1 MKNLINLVVVS
12 GVLAISSFAYA
23 SGSGVSPTGGTVP
36 ELSLG
41 GLAAGLTVA
50 AGSLIVLTSRRRRRA
65 N

>member
-1 MKNLINLVVVS
+1 MKNLINVVVVS

-23 SGSGVSPTGGTVP
+23 GHGSPLGVP

-50 AGSLIVLTSRRRRRA
+50 VGSLIVLASRRRRA
-65 N
+65 